1 MTNLVLE
8 NLGEVS
14 RDSVIEASG
23 AIERLIRSATIRAGQ
38 LLVEGADDEAAG
50 LALDI
55 RRARGG
61 LTILADLE
69 AELRRVSE

>member
-1 MTNLVLE
+1 MTHLILE

-14 RDSVIEASG
+14 RAAVIEASG
-23 AIERLIRSATIRAGQ
+23 AIDRLVRLATIRVGQ
-38 LLVEGADDEAAG
+38 LLVEGEDDEATT
-50 LALDI
+50 LALDV
-55 RRARGG
+55 RRAQGG